1 MRRLGWARVVAAVI
15 GVGLAL
21 APVGFRM
28 FERAP
33 KGGDM
38 IVGFRP
44 YMKESKIGSFR
55 AELATIG
62 RAREEAATL
71 PAQRQGTGATAT
83 FVRQWP
89 SIDEDMGSMLRTM
102 QHNIGHY
109 DGVAA
114 LPPFRLFPWF
124 FVIPGLLVAAV
135 ALFVRRPARWL
146 AALAVGLLLAPAVF
160 QMFTRAPGGARMIDG
175 FRPFMT
181 PAKVEKIQGYF
192 LTIGGAEADLRR
204 DIVPAAPP
212 SELPAVHSFI
222 RQWPH
227 ISADMAPMIGAMSDN
242 VENFAAVDA
251 LPPFG

>member
-1 MRRLGWARVVAAVI
+1 VERAARRRRRAPCPRRRRRCVWHASAPRPAERHGMTHLGWPRVVAALI

-44 YMKESKIGSFR
+44 YMKESKIDSFR

-62 RAREEAATL
+62 RARAEAATL

-89 SIDEDMGSMLRTM
+89 SIDDDMGSMLRTM

-124 FVIPGLLVAAV
+124 FVIPGVLV
-135 ALFVRRPARWL
+135 
-146 AALAVGLLLAPAVF
+146 
-160 QMFTRAPGGARMIDG
+160 
-175 FRPFMT
+175 
-181 PAKVEKIQGYF
+181 
-192 LTIGGAEADLRR
+192 
-204 DIVPAAPP
+204 
-212 SELPAVHSFI
+212 
-222 RQWPH
+222 
-227 ISADMAPMIGAMSDN
+227 
-242 VENFAAVDA
+242 
-251 LPPFG
+251 